1 MNVAV
6 MLLQGAIVV
15 PFAFV
20 LIIFFI
26 IAGLVLARVFG
37 EAVRRNPNA
46 NEGEEKSEEGEDSG
60 DEDGHG
66 G

>member
-1 MNVAV
+1 MDIAMV
-6 MLLQGAIVV
+6 QGAVVV

-37 EAVRRNPNA
+37 EAVKRDPNEHEEEREEREEDD
-46 NEGEEKSEEGEDSG
+46 EGK
-60 DEDGHG
+60 
-66 G
+66 